1 LVAAV
6 AGDGAGGELVAAAG
20 GGGVGRGACEA
31 TVDGAGG
38 GEARLVGMKCE
49 PIPRKPLAQNTQY
62 PLGVAEVC
70 ERHIKPAKQTEQNAA
85 SRKTM
90 KQRMM
95 TSDCFMMEPSRPA
108 GLGAESAA
116 TPPIAIPQFPYL
128 SINRLQAKL
137 NTSPSGLVH
146 AG

>member
-1 LVAAV
+1 
-6 AGDGAGGELVAAAG
+6 
-20 GGGVGRGACEA
+20 
-31 TVDGAGG
+31 
-38 GEARLVGMKCE
+38 M
-49 PIPRKPLAQNTQY
+49 
-62 PLGVAEVC
+62 
-70 ERHIKPAKQTEQNAA
+70 
-85 SRKTM
+85 M

-116 TPPIAIPQFPYL
+116 TPQFPHL